1 MLKFTFAESDHIIN
15 ENTLRNVEIRA
26 FWGGLKYSDRPQYE
40 RLDITAK
47 KFKISLDRVKQIV
60 YRHAKDVNK

>member
-1 MLKFTFAESDHIIN
+1 MADLS
-15 ENTLRNVEIRA
+15 ENLLRNIEIRA
-26 FWGGLKYSDRPQYE
+26 FWGGLKYSNRPQYE
-40 RLDITAK
+40 RLDIIAK

>member
-1 MLKFTFAESDHIIN
+1 MLKFTFAKDSHVVN
-15 ENTLRNVEIRA
+15 ENLLRNIEIRA
-26 FWGGLKYSDRPQYE
+26 FWGGLKYSNRPQYE
-40 RLDITAK
+40 RLDIIAK